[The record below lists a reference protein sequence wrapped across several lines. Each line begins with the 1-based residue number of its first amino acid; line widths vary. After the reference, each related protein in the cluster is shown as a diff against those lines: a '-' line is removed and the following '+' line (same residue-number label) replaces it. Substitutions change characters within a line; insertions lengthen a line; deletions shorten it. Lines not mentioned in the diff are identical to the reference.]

1 MGADL
6 KTSSDTPAKPKVSSP
21 FLACGQRINI
31 LWQPCCVCTDEKAK
45 RDECMLF
52 SSSNNAQ
59 EECADL
65 VTKYKDC
72 MAGYGFKI

>member
-1 MGADL
+1 M
-6 KTSSDTPAKPKVSSP
+6 
-21 FLACGQRINI
+21 
-31 LWQPCCVCTDEKAK
+31 QPCCVCLEEKAK

-52 SSSNNAQ
+52 SNSDNAQ

-65 VTKYKDC
+65 VTKYKTC

>member
-1 MGADL
+1 MGSGQSTPNPLPSPDL
-6 KTSSDTPAKPKVSSP
+6 GSEKKTLPNGAKPK
-21 FLACGQRINI
+21 
-31 LWQPCCVCTDEKAK
+31 PCCVCTDEKAK

-52 SSSNNAQ
+52 SNSDNAQ
-59 EECADL
+59 NECADL

>member
-1 MGADL
+1 MGSNQ
-6 KTSSDTPAKPKVSSP
+6 SSPTPPPAPAALTTASGAPAKPK
-21 FLACGQRINI
+21 
-31 LWQPCCVCTDEKAK
+31 PCCVCTDEKAK

-52 SSSNNAQ
+52 SNSSNPQ
-59 EECADL
+59 EECVDL

>member
-1 MGADL
+1 MGSNQSAPTPPPAPVAL
-6 KTSSDTPAKPKVSSP
+6 KTDSGAPAKPK
-21 FLACGQRINI
+21 
-31 LWQPCCVCTDEKAK
+31 PCCVCTDEKAK

-52 SSSNNAQ
+52 SNSNNAQ
-59 EECADL
+59 DECADL

>member
-6 KTSSDTPAKPKVSSP
+6 KTSAAASEKPKVK
-21 FLACGQRINI
+21 
-31 LWQPCCVCTDEKAK
+31 PCCVCTDEKAK

-52 SSSNNAQ
+52 SSSNDAQ
-59 EECADL
+59 KECANL
-65 VTKYKDC
+65 VDEYRRC